1 MVRRTS
7 ARRTKRKKKFQLD
20 RKWMLGIGGAAAV
33 AIVCTA
39 LFLILG
45 SQTTEAKKGELSFSE
60 SGQGIIIRSETLY
73 KSENYGKV
81 EFLAE
86 EGQAVT
92 EGTPIAAVYSWNYS
106 DKDYADLKALQDKI
120 MDYQQGNILKDVVNK
135 DLENLNKVIEEKS
148 EEIRAVTRGEAEG
161 DLLQMERE
169 LETLMEERTKFLKES
184 VKEDQTLADFYQQEA
199 ALVAKIDDWKE
210 ITLAKGDGV
219 VSFYFDGTE
228 TLLQPSNMK
237 KLTLK
242 NINDI
247 LEGKT
252 FYKADTATASRP
264 FYRLVNPNEWYVVM
278 VCDRE
283 IPEFVNGMAFTVD
296 FSYGG
301 DGASYTGNLS
311 DHRTDGGKHLYYF
324 SFTQPID
331 KLLLARQVEMTVSAD
346 YVGIQVPAGAVKEVE
361 GQKGVYYKDG
371 ENKAFAPVTVL
382 IEKDGQAIV
391 QPIDLKSPLDV
402 GSLIYP

>member
-148 EEIRAVTRGEAEG
+148 EAIRAVTRGEAEG

-237 KLTLK
+237 KLTLQ

-252 FYKADTATASRP
+252 FYKADTATASRRSTGWSTP
-264 FYRLVNPNEWYVVM
+264 T
-278 VCDRE
+278 
-283 IPEFVNGMAFTVD
+283 NGMWSWYA
-296 FSYGG
+296 
-301 DGASYTGNLS
+301 TGKSRNL
-311 DHRTDGGKHLYYF
+311 
-324 SFTQPID
+324 
-331 KLLLARQVEMTVSAD
+331 
-346 YVGIQVPAGAVKEVE
+346 
-361 GQKGVYYKDG
+361 
-371 ENKAFAPVTVL
+371 
-382 IEKDGQAIV
+382 
-391 QPIDLKSPLDV
+391 
-402 GSLIYP
+402 